1 MNGKKLIAVIL
12 LAAGILALVYGGFT
26 YTQSTHEA
34 KIGSFEVSLQTKK
47 HVNIP
52 VWGGVAAVIVGA
64 LLLAS
69 SGKRD

>member
-1 MNGKKLIAVIL
+1 MNGKKLIAAIL
-12 LAAGILALVYGGFT
+12 LVGGILALVYGGFT
-26 YTQSTHEA
+26 YTKSSHEA
-34 KIGSFEVSLQTKK
+34 KIGSLEFSVQTKE

-52 VWGGVAAVIVGA
+52 VWGGVGAVIVGA